1 MKSNQ
6 LFQTTRWRLAGWYA
20 GTMSLIFAVCSLG
33 LYEAIVHAHRVTIHR
48 EMESIAQ
55 TFHRNLK
62 IHLKESGEFE
72 KTVDYLFSS
81 SCLNNHDCRLANQE
95 ILDSLDDGFPD
106 DYYLE
111 IFDTSNKSLV
121 ATKTKPENLILKSKQ
136 GSWAYFKDSQN
147 NRYHQISIK
156 LETINNQPLGYLIV
170 GRSLKDLDHYVAS
183 TTWFLIIGFPI
194 ALVLV
199 VISAWYL
206 SGLAIRPIYSSYQ
219 QIQQFTGDAA
229 HELRTPLA
237 TVRATIE
244 SLIMLT
250 EWDQDD
256 IKRSFTSIEKQN
268 ERMSILVN
276 DLLILSRI
284 DQGLYNDVN
293 KAANQPV
300 ILNDLVDDISEEFAA
315 LALEKDINLKIK
327 KNVTYS
333 LIVNGNEAQIY
344 RLLAN
349 VVINAIQYTPKKGMV
364 EIILSA
370 DNRRAII
377 EIHDTGIG
385 IPKEKQ
391 LRVFERF
398 YRVNYDR
405 SRHTGGSGLGLAI
418 AEAIVQLHNGSIDVT
433 SELEKGSIF
442 TIQLPCRT

>member
-1 MKSNQ
+1 MKNNQ
-6 LFQTTRWRLAGWYA
+6 LFQTTRWRLAAWYA
-20 GTMSLIFAVCSLG
+20 GTMSLIFAACSLG

-55 TFHRNLK
+55 TFRQNLEL
-62 IHLKESGEFE
+62 HLKESGKFE
-72 KTVDYLFSS
+72 ETVEHLFSS
-81 SCLNNHDCRLANQE
+81 FCLNNHDCHLANQE
-95 ILDSLDDGFPD
+95 ILDSLDYGFPD
-106 DYYLE
+106 DYYVE
-111 IFDTSNKSLV
+111 IFNALNKSLI
-121 ATKTKPENLILKSKQ
+121 ATKTKPKNLILKSKQ
-136 GSWAYFKDSQN
+136 GSWTYFKDSQN
-147 NRYHQISIK
+147 NRYHQISIA
-156 LETINNQPLGYLIV
+156 LETINNQPSGYLIV
-170 GRSLKDLDHYVAS
+170 GRNLKDFDSYVAS
-183 TTWFLIIGFPI
+183 TTWFLIIGFPV

-244 SLIMLT
+244 SLLMLA
-250 EWDQDD
+250 EWDKDD
-256 IKRSFTSIEKQN
+256 IKRSFVSIEKQN

-284 DQGLYNDVN
+284 DQGISNDVS
-293 KAANQPV
+293 KAVNQPI
-300 ILNDLVDDISEEFAA
+300 ILNDLIDDILEEFSA
-315 LALEKDINLKIK
+315 LALEKSINLEIK
-327 KNVTYS
+327 KNISYPLT
-333 LIVNGNEAQIY
+333 IDGNETQIY

-370 DNRRAII
+370 DNRRAIV
-377 EIHDTGIG
+377 EISDTGIG
-385 IPKEKQ
+385 IPKEAQ
-391 LRVFERF
+391 LRIFERF

-418 AEAIVQLHNGSIDVT
+418 AQAIVRLHNGSIDVT
-433 SELEKGSIF
+433 SELNKGSIF
-442 TIQLPCRT
+442 TIQLPYRT